1 MCFVIGKTIFS
12 YGDNNPEADN
22 GIMYNSIEE
31 IKDTFKCFKIY
42 KGIKKMKLNKI
53 KKSDLYIILEEIQ
66 KEIFKEY
73 NISRIIE
80 KKSEYYG
87 IYNLELTFIY
97 DYSSKEKRKISQKLF
112 DEFKNISFG
121 FKEIVI
127 KEFPLNY
134 PKEIIDFYGGEV
146 IGVYIS
152 NEKLNNLPVNDDLR
166 LARFLYKN
174 KNIILELIK

>member
-1 MCFVIGKTIFS
+1 
-12 YGDNNPEADN
+12 
-22 GIMYNSIEE
+22 
-31 IKDTFKCFKIY
+31 
-42 KGIKKMKLNKI
+42 MKLNKI

-73 NISRIIE
+73 NISRIVE
-80 KKSEYYG
+80 KNSEYYG

-97 DYSSKEKRKISQKLF
+97 DYSSQEKRNLSQKLF
-112 DEFKNISFG
+112 DEFKNICFG

-127 KEFPLNY
+127 KEFPSNY
-134 PKEIIDFYGGEV
+134 PKEIIDFYGAEV
-146 IGVYIS
+146 IGVYIN

>member
-1 MCFVIGKTIFS
+1 
-12 YGDNNPEADN
+12 
-22 GIMYNSIEE
+22 
-31 IKDTFKCFKIY
+31 
-42 KGIKKMKLNKI
+42 MKLNKI

-73 NISRIIE
+73 NISRIVE
-80 KKSEYYG
+80 KNSEYYG

-97 DYSSKEKRKISQKLF
+97 DYSFQEKRKISQKLSN
-112 DEFKNISFG
+112 EFKNTFFS